1 MDSSFIAR
9 QIFLSNVENRD
20 QDCSHISGLLS
31 EDFFFLAL
39 MNLSA
44 HLLLLTIAT
53 VSKEPMGITGY
64 EGTGLTCFVI
74 K

>member
-1 MDSSFIAR
+1 LQPYIR
-9 QIFLSNVENRD
+9 PVIGR
-20 QDCSHISGLLS
+20 
-31 EDFFFLAL
+31 FFFLAL

-64 EGTGLTCFVI
+64 EGSGLTCFVI
-74 K
+74 KWLTRLRNPVLFNRV